1 MRISSSLIALGIAA
15 SVSARVGVRQN
26 VPDCLLTCIATANT
40 SGCDSS
46 DTACLCGNDTFVS
59 SVTQCVQ
66 SSCSAD
72 DVQASLEGAQAV
84 CAGAGVTLS
93 NIPTDTASGSGSNS
107 ATETSSSGESQT
119 TASGS
124 HTSSAS
130 GSSSTSASQTSSADG
145 SEETGDE
152 NAASAH
158 GVSAL
163 VGLAAAGLAAFV
175 F

>member
-1 MRISSSLIALGIAA
+1 MRVLTSLIALGLAA
-15 SVSARVGVRQN
+15 SASARVTVRQN
-26 VPDCLLTCIATANT
+26 VPDCLLTCIATADT

-72 DVQASLEGAQAV
+72 DVQASLQGAQAV

-93 NIPTDTASGSGSNS
+93 DIPTGSASGSGSAS
-107 ATETSSSGESQT
+107 ATATSSGGSQT
-119 TASGS
+119 TSGS
-124 HTSSAS
+124 ATASAS
-130 GSSSTSASQTSSADG
+130 HSGSTSPSQTSSADG

-152 NAASAH
+152 NGASAH
-158 GVSAL
+158 GANAF
-163 VGLAAAGLAAFV
+163 VGLAAVGLAAFV
-175 F
+175 L